1 MNKQRNSLLILHF
14 WNENVKSLVVS
25 RKQKKIFPPIKG
37 KACLEIS
44 FCYFHCSAVEVS
56 CLKMVSNEFNSLSK
70 TFAIKIVTFPSTL
83 EMLGYYY
90 TITICEK
97 ARGFKLHMTNAIY
110 FCKFVAFSILPRTQ
124 PVHSEVSFI
133 IYSALSTPPY
143 FCCTFCGHFWRARKN
158 IPVF

>member
-1 MNKQRNSLLILHF
+1 MKK
-14 WNENVKSLVVS
+14 VKSLDVS
-25 RKQKKIFPPIKG
+25 RRQKKIFPPIKG

-97 ARGFKLHMTNAIY
+97 ARGFKLHVTNAIY
-110 FCKFVAFSILPRTQ
+110 FCKFVAFSILPQTQ

-133 IYSALSTPPY
+133 IYSALSNLPICAVR
-143 FCCTFCGHFWRARKN
+143 FVVTFEGLAKTFQFFKN
-158 IPVF
+158 TAAIQYNISISF